1 MSEQKL
7 RNIAI
12 IAHVDHGKTTLVDQ
26 LFKQSGLFREN
37 QHVEERMMDSMD
49 LERERG
55 ITIQAKNGGCEYN
68 DHHIN
73 IIDTPGHA
81 DFGGEVE
88 RVLRMADGALF
99 LVDAQEG
106 PMPQSYFVLRKAI
119 AQNIPIV
126 VVINKIDKPAARPEW
141 VLDQVFDLMVSL
153 DAPDEILDFPV
164 IYASAKNGWAAN
176 ELTDEQTSMKPLLD
190 LIVDTLPAPNF
201 SSDDPLQLLVSTIS
215 YSEFIGRSAI
225 GKLTGGSLTVN
236 QPIGVSTGEESAIRQ
251 GRISKIHIFK
261 GNGFEEVQSAQAGE
275 IVAVS
280 GIQDITVGETI
291 LDPNNPKPLPMPSI
305 DPPTISVEFLPN
317 DSPFAGKEGEFVTTR
332 QVHERLSREVLSDVA
347 LQVSGS
353 DTGIG
358 YKVSGRGEL
367 HISILIEKMRR
378 EGYEFQVSRP
388 KVIFKEIDGKKFEPY
403 ESVTINVDES
413 IGGKVIESMAE
424 RKGQMVNMVQDGSQ
438 ISYEFKAP
446 TRGLLGYQSLFMKLT
461 KGMGTLY
468 STFDEYLPFSGEIR
482 SRQQGVLISK
492 ETCDTVA
499 YALNNLQ
506 ERAEL
511 FLGPGVPIYKGQII
525 GLNAREDDMV
535 VNAAKSKK
543 LTNMRSAGT
552 DDNVLLTP
560 PTVLSLEDCLSFI
573 NDDELIEITPKNIR
587 LRKRSS
593 FNRY

>member
-119 AQNIPIV
+119 AQHIPIV

>member
-1 MSEQKL
+1 MSKQNI

-26 LFKQSGLFREN
+26 IFKQSGLFRDN
-37 QHVEERMMDSMD
+37 QDMAERMMDSMD

-55 ITIQAKNGGCEYN
+55 ITIQAKNGGCQYN

-88 RVLRMADGALF
+88 RVLKMADGALF

-106 PMPQSYFVLRKAI
+106 PMPQSHFVLKKAI
-119 AQNIPIV
+119 AQGIPIV

-141 VLDQVFDLMVSL
+141 VLDQVFDLMVTL
-153 DAPDEILDFPV
+153 NAPDDILDFPV
-164 IYASAKNGWAAN
+164 IYASAKNGWPAN
-176 ELTDEQTSMKPLLD
+176 ELSDDQTSMKPLLD
-190 LIVDTLPAPNF
+190 LIVDQLPAPDF
-201 SSDDPLQLLVSTIS
+201 STDDPLQLLVSTIS
-215 YSEFIGRSAI
+215 YSQFLGRSAI
-225 GKLTGGSLTVN
+225 GKLTGGSLAMN
-236 QPIGVSTGEESAIRQ
+236 QPVGVATGEGSDIRQ
-251 GRISKIHIFK
+251 GRISKIHVFK
-261 GNGFEEVQSAQAGE
+261 GNGFEEVPSAQAGQ
-275 IVAVS
+275 IIAIS
-280 GIQDITVGETI
+280 GIVDITVGETI
-291 LDPNNPKPLPMPSI
+291 VDTENPKPLPMPSI

-332 QVHERLSREVLSDVA
+332 QLRERLFREVLSDVA
-347 LQVSGS
+347 LQVSDS

-388 KVIFKEIDGKKFEPY
+388 KVIYKDIDGKQHEPY
-403 ESVTINVDES
+403 ELVTITVDES

-424 RKGQMVNMVQDGSQ
+424 RKGQMINMVQDGAS
-438 ISYEFKAP
+438 ICYEFKAP

-468 STFDEYLPFSGEIR
+468 SMFDQYLPFSGDIR
-482 SRQQGVLISK
+482 SRQRGVLISK
-492 ETCDTVA
+492 ETCETVA

-506 ERAEL
+506 DRAEL
-511 FLGPGVPIYKGQII
+511 FLGPGISVYKGQIV
-525 GLNAREDDMV
+525 GLNSRDDDMV

-543 LTNMRSAGT
+543 LTNMRSSGT

-560 PTVLSLEDCLSFI
+560 PTILSLEDCLSFI
-573 NDDELIEITPKNIR
+573 NDDELIEITPQNIR
-587 LRKRSS
+587 LRKRSGVRFS
-593 FNRY
+593 